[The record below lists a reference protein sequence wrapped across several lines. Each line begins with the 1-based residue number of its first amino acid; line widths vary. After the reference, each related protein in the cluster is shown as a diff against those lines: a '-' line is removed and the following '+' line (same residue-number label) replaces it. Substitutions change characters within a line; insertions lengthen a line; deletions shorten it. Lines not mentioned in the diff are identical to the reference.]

1 MSRIKLLC
9 FALAMLAGVPLL
21 TVGAQEI
28 AGITDPTRAPPGVL
42 LKTQGGAGPSGAG
55 SGAGAED
62 AAMAASGAAS
72 AASAAAPPPAKMVLG
87 AIRYDIESGMGV
99 ALLDGQAVMVGAK
112 VGGMTVLSITRNE
125 VMLKGHGGIK
135 RLTLIDETDK
145 SGPPA
150 AKTARRGRKEIK

>member
-9 FALAMLAGVPLL
+9 LALALLAGVPLL

-28 AGITDPTRAPPGVL
+28 AGITDPTRAPPGL
-42 LKTQGGAGPSGAG
+42 MLKTQGGAGPSGV
-55 SGAGAED
+55 GAGAED

-72 AASAAAPPPAKMVLG
+72 AASAAAPPPAKIVLG
-87 AIRYDIESGMGV
+87 AIRYDIESGVGV

-125 VMLKGHGGIK
+125 VTLKGPGGIK

-150 AKTARRGRKEIK
+150 AKTARRGRKETK